1 MSATKS
7 NEPEVL
13 EPTPSPTTVESD
25 MIATS
30 SASYSEGGRACSN
43 PGSWTYSYHS
53 ATAAHPHER
62 RSLGLTGRSGSGLCV
77 PEQTEYTPAALQAGH
92 ADPLAPRML
101 QPPILGGLSGE
112 EGQRFC
118 KEMPSIPLLDI
129 ASEHLPS
136 SPGSIALTPDE
147 GHEQPVMQ
155 TILDDLRRSLSDAGV
170 DCEKKNI
177 SELMAAHRR
186 MRRGEKLEQARTL
199 KVRKKTRR
207 FGAAKVSAKK

>member
-1 MSATKS
+1 MTVFKRS
-7 NEPEVL
+7 NA
-13 EPTPSPTTVESD
+13 PSPESVVVSD
-25 MIATS
+25 DAS
-30 SASYSEGGRACSN
+30 SPLNHSLDGCSTRPPSYLLQ
-43 PGSWTYSYHS
+43 TYLD
-53 ATAAHPHER
+53 TAHPHER

-155 TILDDLRRSLSDAGV
+155 TILDDLRRSLSDSGV

-207 FGAAKVSAKK
+207 FGAANGSAKK